1 MIKFLLLAAVF
12 CLSRGGVLAQG
23 YGSPMNIISDMM
35 TGGYV
40 KPDGTTTVKPPVIDV
55 RGAYGSGGSSGGD
68 GYDSSYKPT
77 ITSTTPSAGGIYFLS
92 DKFFLLENARG
103 GGGF

>member
-1 MIKFLLLAAVF
+1 
-12 CLSRGGVLAQG
+12 
-23 YGSPMNIISDMM
+23 MNIISDMM

>member
-1 MIKFLLLAAVF
+1 
-12 CLSRGGVLAQG
+12 
-23 YGSPMNIISDMM
+23 MNIISDMM

-77 ITSTTPSAGGIYFLS
+77 ITSTTPECWRYLFSLGQVFS
-92 DKFFLLENARG
+92 T
-103 GGGF
+103 